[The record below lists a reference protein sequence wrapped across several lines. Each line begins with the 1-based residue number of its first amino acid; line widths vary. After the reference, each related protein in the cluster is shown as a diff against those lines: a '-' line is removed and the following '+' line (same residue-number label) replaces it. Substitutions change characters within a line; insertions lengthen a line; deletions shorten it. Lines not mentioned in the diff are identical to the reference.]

1 MRRAAALARAR
12 ATALLRAPE
21 LPRLAACGAQRA
33 WSAATLSA
41 GTTPLSRHSAS
52 VLPFALCNLRRVS
65 THTSA
70 SASAVSAATG
80 VEAVL
85 EPVARAGEVAAIA
98 AESNAL
104 VAALQR
110 SLEWLHVTYDLPWW
124 VFEGCAGCAASE

>member
-12 ATALLRAPE
+12 ATALFRAPE
-21 LPRLAACGAQRA
+21 LPRLAACGAQRS

-41 GTTPLSRHSAS
+41 GTTPQSRHGAC
-52 VLPFALCNLRRVS
+52 VLPFALCHLRRDS
-65 THTSA
+65 THA
-70 SASAVSAATG
+70 SANEPAVSAATG
-80 VEAVL
+80 LEAVL

-98 AESNAL
+98 ADSNAL

-124 VFEGCAGCAASE
+124 VSGGCAGCAAS